1 LPLYR
6 RVPPLTRVRRRA
18 HQPLEGVWHLER
30 SVRQRSAGCPRGRHR
45 SRAGHSFSQR
55 PVADLP
61 RGGGKLLLPLQVRRV
76 FCRHAAWRRR
86 ICAERFPP
94 RVLVRGRHR
103 AACDTGITAGQGPGG
118 KAWRAVV
125 PGVRK
130 AARAGRA
137 GLSLSGRNGPT
148 AGVIPR
154 LNLLKR
160 PAYGRAGVAFWRHRR
175 LATASEEAASSWG
188 RRVVAVGKGLL
199 PGHTGGSFRKPGDA
213 PRPCGPGI
221 DGEASPFHLHREWRR
236 PKRVFA
242 CSVYIPYEWPIA
254 QAILAEEPFR
264 LILALPLSG
273 WMPTYATEP
282 TRSLAMQPQFPQARV
297 IGIVQSSAISATLR
311 ACLDFGREIP
321 TPKIADCTESIA
333 RFRKSGI

>member
-1 LPLYR
+1 
-6 RVPPLTRVRRRA
+6 VPPLRAARLWRSTPEARRSTEQA
-18 HQPLEGVWHLER
+18 LL
-30 SVRQRSAGCPRGRHR
+30 ARG
-45 SRAGHSFSQR
+45 
-55 PVADLP
+55 
-61 RGGGKLLLPLQVRRV
+61 LPLDPGMPRTDDQVHAL
-76 FCRHAAWRRR
+76 CRMLR
-86 ICAERFPP
+86 P
-94 RVLVRGRHR
+94 RHR

-130 AARAGRA
+130 AARARRA

-236 PKRVFA
+236 PD
-242 CSVYIPYEWPIA
+242 
-254 QAILAEEPFR
+254 
-264 LILALPLSG
+264 
-273 WMPTYATEP
+273 
-282 TRSLAMQPQFPQARV
+282 SLYV
-297 IGIVQSSAISATLR
+297 GGE
-311 ACLDFGREIP
+311 FGRL
-321 TPKIADCTESIA
+321 T
-333 RFRKSGI
+333 